1 MDHLPNPLEPKR
13 SQSLTTWSM
22 PPSPE
27 QLDAARRT
35 TKRLIAGFPDYGKAP
50 PDYLVALTECLVH
63 LTPQEHAAV
72 NDPRTG
78 LATVC
83 KYLPTPGDVH
93 EFLRN
98 REAKENQFK
107 PAATSYSYLGPADA
121 IPDPRPPTL
130 EERKAVVMR
139 ALGYDPQRKTVPKRD
154 LVRPTDDEVGKV
166 AAGLKTPAK
175 PISPQLRAKLEA
187 EGWPFIPAS

>member
-1 MDHLPNPLEPKR
+1 MKAAAEAVKAILR
-13 SQSLTTWSM
+13 S
-22 PPSPE
+22 
-27 QLDAARRT
+27 R
-35 TKRLIAGFPDYGKAP
+35 PDYGKEP
-50 PDYLVALTECLVH
+50 PEYTIGLAETLSYLTDDELRWIMH
-63 LTPQEHAAV
+63 
-72 NDPRTG
+72 PREG

-83 KYLPTPGDVH
+83 KYLPTAADVH

-107 PAATSYSYLGPADA
+107 PALTSYSYLGPADA

-139 ALGYDPQRKTVPKRD
+139 ALGYDPQRKTMPKRD

-166 AAGLKTPAK
+166 AAGIKTPAK

-187 EGWPFIPAS
+187 EGWPYIPVA

>member
-1 MDHLPNPLEPKR
+1 
-13 SQSLTTWSM
+13 M

-27 QLDAARRT
+27 QLEAARRT

-50 PDYLVALTECLVH
+50 PDYLVALTECLAH

-107 PAATSYSYLGPADA
+107 PAATSYPRLGTADGV
-121 IPDPRPPTL
+121 PDPRPPTL
-130 EERKAVVMR
+130 EERRAVVMR
-139 ALGYDPQRKTVPKRD
+139 ALGYDPQRKHSKPPRGPLVPPTAAD
-154 LVRPTDDEVGKV
+154 FEDVRSK
-166 AAGLKTPAK
+166 AKTPDAPLSEPFK
-175 PISPQLRAKLEA
+175 AWLRVSGYAETLRAQGKPVPVWMQQNA
-187 EGWPFIPAS
+187 